1 MDRKHRTT
9 TKEKEKQKRKN
20 RTTRRNRIKSDVTPI
35 VTVVD
40 SNPNEYQ
47 DFSEIQ
53 DINELKDGKTPLCEA
68 VIDNNPALVEQLL
81 AVPDIDVNIKTN
93 DGRTP
98 LYIAISNSYT
108 KNKTVLKKAI
118 EIIKMLLKAPSI
130 DVNDTVFDE
139 KITPLYL
146 AVQLGKLKIVKMLL
160 AYPDVVVDVNQDT
173 VDVNQDTVDVNQDTV
188 DGQTPLFRA
197 VISGNTKI
205 VKMLLA
211 DPDIDVN
218 QVTTNGET
226 PLIRAASLGYSDI
239 VQMLLNAR
247 DIDIDHVDN
256 DNDTALSISKA
267 RRHTDIENA
276 IKNVIVRKQRIA
288 FKLLNYDAP
297 INSKSGFSQLPRNI
311 EDYIFSFNPKGGKKT
326 RKIKRAR
333 YY

>member
-1 MDRKHRTT
+1 MDRKHRTRT
-9 TKEKEKQKRKN
+9 TKQKEKEKRQN
-20 RTTRRNRIKSDVTPI
+20 RTTRRNRIKTEKNKIKSDLAPI

-53 DINELKDGKTPLCEA
+53 DINALKDGKTPLCEA

-81 AVPDIDVNIKTN
+81 AVKDINVNIKTN

-108 KNKTVLKKAI
+108 KNKTALKKAI
-118 EIIKMLLKAPSI
+118 KIIKMLLKAPSI
-130 DVNDTVFDE
+130 DVNDIVFDE

-160 AYPDVVVDVNQDT
+160 EEPGVDMNQ
-173 VDVNQDTVDVNQDTV
+173 VTV
-188 DGQTPLFRA
+188 DGETPLFKA
-197 VISGNTKI
+197 VLSGNTEI
-205 VKMLLA
+205 VKMLLEEN
-211 DPDIDVN
+211 DIDVN

-226 PLIRAASLGYSDI
+226 PLIRAAARGYSDI
-239 VQMLLNAR
+239 VQMLLNAPN
-247 DIDIDHVDN
+247 IDIDHADN
-256 DNDTALSISKA
+256 DNDTAFSISKA
-267 RRHTDIENA
+267 RGHTDIANA
-276 IKNVIVRKQRIA
+276 IDAAIVRKQRIS

-297 INSKSGFSQLPRNI
+297 INSKRGLPRLPRNV
-311 EDYIFSFNPKGGKKT
+311 EDFIFSFPPPQVKGGKKT